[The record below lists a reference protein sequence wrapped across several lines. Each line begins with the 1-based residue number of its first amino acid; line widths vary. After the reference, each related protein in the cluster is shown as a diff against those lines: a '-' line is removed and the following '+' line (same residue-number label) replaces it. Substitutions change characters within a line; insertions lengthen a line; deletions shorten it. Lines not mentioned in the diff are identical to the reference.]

1 MLRATQLTRLRRH
14 RRGLATRAA
23 ARELY
28 RRLSVILAQLSLLGE
43 VSDVFQWST
52 RKNASQINGSPS
64 TACLDAWYVP
74 RLALPTSPPIR
85 AVDDRATS
93 LLAHLALLELH
104 ATPHTAEIDG
114 HHAIKVFSGSIS
126 GLRNHV
132 LNTGIAESGIK
143 PPERGDRLLDHRFYL
158 SVIRYVA
165 TDSECFVPLGGEFL
179 GRRADGLLIAVRQHY

>member
-1 MLRATQLTRLRRH
+1 VLRATQLTPLPRH

-28 RRLSVILAQLSLLGE
+28 RRFSVILAQLSLLGE
-43 VSDVFQWST
+43 VSDVFFQWST

-74 RLALPTSPPIR
+74 RLALPTS
-85 AVDDRATS
+85 
-93 LLAHLALLELH
+93 
-104 ATPHTAEIDG
+104 EIDG

-126 GLRNHV
+126 GFRNHV
-132 LNTGIAESGIK
+132 LNTGIVVSCIK

-158 SVIRYVA
+158 RVIRYVA